1 MLKKSSKGGK
11 VSGKNDTQDNYGG
24 VKMIFMM
31 MIVMIFMILTI
42 MAMTV
47 LMTLL
52 IVSWKETEDNY
63 EEINLKRG
71 DGLKREDISEVSW

>member
-1 MLKKSSKGGK
+1 MISSKIKSLEIYGETKCERNPAMLKKSSKGGK

-31 MIVMIFMILTI
+31 MTI

-47 LMTLL
+47 
-52 IVSWKETEDNY
+52 
-63 EEINLKRG
+63 
-71 DGLKREDISEVSW
+71 

>member
-24 VKMIFMM
+24 VKMIFM
-31 MIVMIFMILTI
+31 ILTI

-52 IVSWKETEDNY
+52 IVS
-63 EEINLKRG
+63 
-71 DGLKREDISEVSW
+71 

>member
-52 IVSWKETEDNY
+52 IVS
-63 EEINLKRG
+63 
-71 DGLKREDISEVSW
+71 

>member
-24 VKMIFMM
+24 VK
-31 MIVMIFMILTI
+31 MIFMILTI